1 MPVVTMPDLTA
12 EDLFSKAVC
21 MTLTIRKIGLQRKSK
36 VKVKSKADHSMF
48 RITKSLI
55 ACSEY
60 SEIEKL
66 DSRIRRHL
74 HRFDM
79 PAKIGRGMAL
89 VPAAALNQLAHLI
102 EEFRSERAALIDAFI
117 EVYPDRK
124 DDARLK
130 LKEEFKE
137 AEYPTITEIR
147 DSFYFDVQ
155 FMTFDLPGVLN
166 KINQD
171 MAERERE
178 KFVEK
183 FKIIGED
190 IREGLRT
197 LMQELVDHL
206 LEKLTPDEHGK
217 LKVLRGSALNNLT
230 AFLNEFE
237 GRNLSNDQELEKL
250 VNQLKNTL
258 HSVTPKSLK
267 TDEPYQSIVRR
278 SLTSVKDQLNSLI
291 ITKPTRRILVSED
304 TD

>member
-1 MPVVTMPDLTA
+1 
-12 EDLFSKAVC
+12 
-21 MTLTIRKIGLQRKSK
+21 
-36 VKVKSKADHSMF
+36 
-48 RITKSLI
+48 
-55 ACSEY
+55 
-60 SEIEKL
+60 
-66 DSRIRRHL
+66 
-74 HRFDM
+74 M

-217 LKVLRGSALNNLT
+217 LKVLRGSALTNLT